1 MLLPVTT
8 ATASVLGIFF
18 VLLSIAV
25 SGERYRAKV
34 GLGVGNDTSAAFGQ
48 EHTASRLLIAV
59 RRHGHFAEF
68 VPLSLILMLL
78 LELGGTART
87 TMISLAAALIVSRL
101 MIIAGIGRAA
111 PNLLRAGGNL
121 LQQLMI
127 VTACIVG
134 LIAAYKDLA

>member
-1 MLLPVTT
+1 
-8 ATASVLGIFF
+8 
-18 VLLSIAV
+18 
-25 SGERYRAKV
+25 
-34 GLGVGNDTSAAFGQ
+34 
-48 EHTASRLLIAV
+48 
-59 RRHGHFAEF
+59 
-68 VPLSLILMLL
+68 MLL